1 MQKKK
6 IKIYDSDWNLER
18 EFFVEIPTETEKK
31 ELEKQ
36 QQEKDYIYS
45 NPILRFL
52 GKMLIKFDNAKVK

>member
-1 MQKKK
+1 MEKKK
-6 IKIYDSDWNLER
+6 IKILDENWNLER

-31 ELEKQ
+31 ELEKI